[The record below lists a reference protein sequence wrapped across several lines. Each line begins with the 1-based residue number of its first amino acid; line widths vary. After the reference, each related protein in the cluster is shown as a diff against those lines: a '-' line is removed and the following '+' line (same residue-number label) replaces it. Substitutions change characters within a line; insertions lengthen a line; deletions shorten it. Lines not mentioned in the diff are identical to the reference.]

1 MDRVRAANTAAFAV
15 SSVVTGVAVGAFVWA
30 LLFVIDLGISSIW
43 DRVPVYLGEF
53 YPLIMCTVGGAVIGF
68 SFLVKTAAF
77 ACHVKVFPSS
87 SS

>member
-1 MDRVRAANTAAFAV
+1 MERVRAANTAAFAV

-68 SFLVKTAAF
+68 FVKR
-77 ACHVKVFPSS
+77 CGP
-87 SS
+87 